1 MYGRCNAH
9 GLKREEYALSQTNWA
24 PLPCVVT
31 CGDPLQFPPVPA
43 SSSLLADPE
52 NTSRE
57 HRAAEQMFADQDYV
71 CKLRTAM
78 RFEKD
83 PTLQRILEKMRTPRG
98 KTAAI

>member
-1 MYGRCNAH
+1 MPR
-9 GLKREEYALSQTNWA
+9 TNWA
-24 PLPCVVT
+24 SLPFVVT

-71 CKLRTAM
+71 RKLSTAM
-78 RFEKD
+78 RFESD
-83 PTLQRILEKMRTPRG
+83 RTLHPREDENSKG
-98 KTAAI
+98 RPRQFGSHCTGVEGLAGDRH